1 MGRAMTPRGV
11 SQHPSAATSPTVD
24 IPPDPRHDPRSR
36 LERRLNHL
44 KEFAVDRHERLLMQ
58 SARSRMPEV
67 KAALDLRAAE
77 WAANC
82 DELHAL
88 LIELRGAPEE
98 GSGTGASMPGTSRH
112 EAPPAGASDAWLLDE
127 SVADEDRAVQDYR
140 EVLADASLPFSMRAT
155 LARQRRTAID
165 SALRFSTMRRRLTG
179 AN

>member
-1 MGRAMTPRGV
+1 M
-11 SQHPSAATSPTVD
+11 SLHPGAATSPTVD

-44 KEFAVDRHERLLMQ
+44 KEFALDRHQRLLLQ

-67 KAALDLRAAE
+67 RAALDLRAAE

-82 DELHAL
+82 DELHGL

-98 GSGTGASMPGTSRH
+98 GSGAGAAVSGASIH
-112 EAPPAGASDAWLLDE
+112 EPPPPGASDAWLLDE

-140 EVLADASLPFSMRAT
+140 EVLADASLPFTMRAT